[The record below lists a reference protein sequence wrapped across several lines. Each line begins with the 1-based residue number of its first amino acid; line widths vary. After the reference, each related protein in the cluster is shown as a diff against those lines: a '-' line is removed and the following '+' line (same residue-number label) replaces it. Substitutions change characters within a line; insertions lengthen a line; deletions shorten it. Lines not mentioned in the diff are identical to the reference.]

1 MTAVNPARFRGGST
15 GEWRVTSQVAVTGT
29 PLPDA
34 PFVSIRPSLDG
45 PDPVLEG
52 WERGPWL
59 LRGTNSHV
67 RYSERAEVVALDD
80 RKAALGRPG
89 STRAALIPIRK
100 SKAWWAMAQ
109 DERRRVMEADSH
121 HIAQSIAYL
130 PAIARRLYHCRDLL
144 EPFDFLTWFEFAPED
159 EGLFD
164 RLVAALRST
173 PEWGYVDREVDI
185 RLERV

>member
-1 MTAVNPARFRGGST
+1 MAVNPARFRGGST
-15 GEWRVTSQVAVTGT
+15 GEWRIVSQSAIVGE
-29 PLPDA
+29 PLA
-34 PFVSIRPSLDG
+34 EARFLAIRPSLDG
-45 PDPVLEG
+45 PDAGLDG
-52 WERGPWL
+52 WSQGPWL

-67 RYSERAEVVALDD
+67 RYSERPEVNALDE
-80 RKAALGRPG
+80 RKAVLGRPG

-100 SKAWWAMAQ
+100 SPEWWAMAQ

-164 RLVAALRST
+164 QLVAKLRST

-185 RLERV
+185 RLARV

>member
-1 MTAVNPARFRGGST
+1 MAVNPARFRGGST
-15 GEWRVTSQVAVTGT
+15 GEWRIVSQTAVTGEA
-29 PLPDA
+29 LA
-34 PFVSIRPSLDG
+34 EARFLAIRPSLDG
-45 PDPVLEG
+45 PDPGLDG
-52 WERGPWL
+52 WSQGPWV

-67 RYSERAEVVALDD
+67 RYSERAEVNALDE
-80 RKAALGRPG
+80 RRAVLGRPG

-100 SKAWWAMAQ
+100 SPEWWAMAQ

-130 PAIARRLYHCRDLL
+130 PAIARRLYHCRDLI
-144 EPFDFLTWFEFAPED
+144 EPFDFLTWFEFAPEN
-159 EGLFD
+159 EFLFD
-164 RLVAALRST
+164 QLVAALRST

>member
-1 MTAVNPARFRGGST
+1 MAVNPACFQGGSS
-15 GEWRVTSQVAVTGT
+15 GEWRVTSQVAVTGA
-29 PLPDA
+29 PLPAA

-45 PDPVLEG
+45 GGQGV
-52 WERGPWL
+52 WL
-59 LRGTNSHV
+59 LRGTNGHV
-67 RYSERAEVVALDD
+67 RYSERSEVAALDA
-80 RKAALGRPG
+80 RRAVLGRPG
-89 STRAALIPIRK
+89 STRAALIPIAK
-100 SKAWWAMAQ
+100 SDAWWAMAQ

-164 RLVAALRST
+164 RLVAALRAS

>member
-1 MTAVNPARFRGGST
+1 MAVNPARFRGGST
-15 GEWRVTSQVAVTGT
+15 GEWRVTSQVTVTGE
-29 PLPDA
+29 PLPAA
-34 PFVSIRPSLDG
+34 PFLSIRPSLDG
-45 PDPVLEG
+45 PDLGLEG
-52 WERGPWL
+52 WEKGPWL

-67 RYSERAEVVALDD
+67 RYSERAEVEALDE
-80 RKAALGRPG
+80 RRAILGRPG

-100 SKAWWAMAQ
+100 SAAWWDLAQ

-130 PAIARRLYHCRDLL
+130 PAIARRLYHCRDLI

-164 RLVAALRST
+164 QLVAKLRAS
-173 PEWGYVDREVDI
+173 PEWDYVDREVDI